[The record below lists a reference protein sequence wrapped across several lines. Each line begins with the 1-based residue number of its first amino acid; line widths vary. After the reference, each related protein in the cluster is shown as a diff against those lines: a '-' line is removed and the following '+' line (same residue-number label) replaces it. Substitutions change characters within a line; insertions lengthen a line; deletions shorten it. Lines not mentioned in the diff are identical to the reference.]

1 MIQMMFRE
9 KKIPGISFILN
20 DIVNKIDC
28 CVFLVEYLLFNNH
41 THGCHRFVN
50 NIKIFYRVYM

>member
-1 MIQMMFRE
+1 MMFRE
-9 KKIPGISFILN
+9 KTNLGISFILN